1 MSNQIPGVPEGWEL
15 VRIGGGVTAK
25 VDWIVTSK
33 GLPILC
39 SVSDSANQNYVVI
52 RKIEKPA
59 KYRPFASAREAD
71 QFWNAS
77 LRLAGVAGD
86 AKDSR
91 FRITTIGRDGITT
104 NAEFYSYEAAF
115 YKFYVDDDG
124 TPFGVKID
132 E

>member
-1 MSNQIPGVPEGWEL
+1 MTQQIPGVPEGWEA
-15 VRIGGGVTAK
+15 VSF
-25 VDWIVTSK
+25 DY
-33 GLPILC
+33 
-39 SVSDSANQNYVVI
+39 VSDGEWWLDKDCYPTRHTSSVRTQSRRLII
-52 RKIEKPA
+52 RKTEKPA
-59 KYRPFASAREAD
+59 RYRPFASAREAD

-77 LRLAGVAGD
+77 LRLAGVTGD

-91 FRITTIGRDGITT
+91 FRVTSIGRDGITT

-124 TPFGVKID
+124 TPFGVRID

>member
-15 VRIGGGVTAK
+15 VHAMRFAGAGEHILDELGKPYLSVGGSGRPF
-25 VDWIVTSK
+25 
-33 GLPILC
+33 PI
-39 SVSDSANQNYVVI
+39 I

-71 QFWNAS
+71 QLWNVA
-77 LRLAGVAGD
+77 LRIANPLPES
-86 AKDSR
+86 KDSR
-91 FRITTIGRDGITT
+91 LRINTIGRDGVTIGLD
-104 NAEFYSYEAAF
+104 FYSYKAAF
-115 YKFYVDDDG
+115 DGFYIDDDG

>member
-15 VRIGGGVTAK
+15 VHVNRFAIEGEWYIDSDGSPHLQRLGESAFVH
-25 VDWIVTSK
+25 
-33 GLPILC
+33 PI
-39 SVSDSANQNYVVI
+39 I

-77 LRLAGVAGD
+77 LRLAGVTGD

-91 FRITTIGRDGITT
+91 FRITSIGRDGITT

>member
-1 MSNQIPGVPEGWEL
+1 MADKIPGVPEGWEL
-15 VRIGGGVTAK
+15 VHANRIAEAGEFILTEEGNPYMTNTG
-25 VDWIVTSK
+25 S
-33 GLPILC
+33 GRPFPI
-39 SVSDSANQNYVVI
+39 I

-59 KYRPFASAREAD
+59 KYRPFANAREANAL
-71 QFWNAS
+71 WNAS
-77 LRLAGVAGD
+77 LRLAGVTGD

-91 FRITTIGRDGITT
+91 FRITSIGRDGITT

-124 TPFGVKID
+124 TPFGAKID

>member
-15 VRIGGGVTAK
+15 VHAFRQATQGEHYIDSDGSVRMLE
-25 VDWIVTSK
+25 K
-33 GLPILC
+33 GKSTFAYPI
-39 SVSDSANQNYVVI
+39 I

-59 KYRPFASAREAD
+59 KYRPFKSARESD

-77 LRLAGVAGD
+77 LRLAGVTGD

-91 FRITTIGRDGITT
+91 FRITSIGRDGITT

-115 YKFYVDDDG
+115 YKFYIDDDG
-124 TPFGVKID
+124 TPFGVRID